1 MCGKL
6 VKTEISKRINDE
18 NNIKKENAR
27 YCSYCKF
34 NVDGY
39 CNRMEAWCS
48 KVNSECKEL
57 SKRNSMSVQERKF
70 KEILEIRQKQV
81 EKQRKN
87 HMKNKNR

>member
-1 MCGKL
+1 MNGKIGTSMYGKV
-6 VKTEISKRINDE
+6 VKIDIRKRINDE

-39 CNRMEAWCS
+39 CNRMKAWCS
-48 KVNSECKEL
+48 KVNSECKLVL

-70 KEILEIRQKQV
+70 KEIVERRQK
-81 EKQRKN
+81 
-87 HMKNKNR
+87 